1 MMNMAKNTKKIDS
14 VGRIVI
20 PKDIRNQCGLYD
32 GCECKIEPVEEG
44 VLIKKADTN
53 LEKELSRLIDRYVR
67 NEKYDDVVLKLMQ
80 IEEDMENKVS

>member
-1 MMNMAKNTKKIDS
+1 MNMAKNTKKIDS

>member
-1 MMNMAKNTKKIDS
+1 MVKKTKKIDNL
-14 VGRIVI
+14 GRIVI

-53 LEKELSRLIDRYVR
+53 LEKELSRLIDRYVG

>member
-1 MMNMAKNTKKIDS
+1 MVKNTKKIDS

-32 GCECKIEPVEEG
+32 GCECKIESVEDG
-44 VLIKKADTN
+44 IIIKKADTN
-53 LEKELSRLIDRYVR
+53 LEKELSRLIDKYVGT
-67 NEKYDDVVLKLMQ
+67 EKYDDVVLKLMQ